1 MGKFWRNGEGH
12 HWRLVGGGHERLLKS
27 NVLLLLLGIEIVRA
41 LSVKDGLSLAT
52 GDDELIL

>member
-12 HWRLVGGGHERLLKS
+12 HWRLGGGGHERLLKS